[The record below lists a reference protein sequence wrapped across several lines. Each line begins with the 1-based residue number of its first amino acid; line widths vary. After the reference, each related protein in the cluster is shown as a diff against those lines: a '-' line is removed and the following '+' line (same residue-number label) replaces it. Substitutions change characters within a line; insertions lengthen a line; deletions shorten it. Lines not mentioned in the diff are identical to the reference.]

1 MAQKHNNTLFHGI
14 CIPVLL
20 IIIGTI
26 IVNKK
31 YLFHG
36 IVLAFVLSLLK
47 IYRGS
52 RFDIINLINDLVSFR
67 IGSRISLRS
76 DKFQEFELIEKTII
90 NYNSSI
96 YRFALAKENDI
107 LGLPIGQHI
116 MVSVTIDGKKV
127 SRPYTPCSSDDERGY
142 FDLLIKSYP
151 TGKVSKYIGEMKI
164 GQTIGVKG
172 PRGQMRY
179 YSGLVKEFGMIAGGT
194 GITPMLQIIR
204 AILKNP
210 EDKTKI
216 SLIFANV
223 TEVDILLKDE
233 FDILANKYSNFRI
246 YYVLNN
252 PPSNWTGGVGYV
264 TKEIIKEHCPPPGS
278 DMKLLLCGPPPMI
291 TAMKKEIALLGYD
304 TPSLVSKITD
314 QVFIF

>member
-1 MAQKHNNTLFHGI
+1 MTQKQNTLFHGI
-14 CIPVLL
+14 CIPGVV
-20 IIIGTI
+20 II
-26 IVNKK
+26 NKK

-36 IVLAFVLSLLK
+36 IVLAFTLSLLK
-47 IYRGS
+47 IYRGRS
-52 RFDIINLINDLVSFR
+52 C
-67 IGSRISLRS
+67 ISLHP

-90 NYNSSI
+90 NYNSAI
-96 YRFALAKENDI
+96 YRFALAKANDI

-164 GQTIGVKG
+164 GQTISVKG
-172 PRGQMRY
+172 PRGKMRY

-223 TEVDILLKDE
+223 TEADILLKDE

-252 PPSNWTGGVGYV
+252 PPFNWTGGVGYV
-264 TKEIIKEHCPPPGS
+264 TKDIIKEYCPPPGP

-291 TAMKKEIALLGYD
+291 VAMKKEIALLGYD
-304 TPSLVSKITD
+304 TPSLVSKLTD
-314 QVFIF
+314 QVFVF